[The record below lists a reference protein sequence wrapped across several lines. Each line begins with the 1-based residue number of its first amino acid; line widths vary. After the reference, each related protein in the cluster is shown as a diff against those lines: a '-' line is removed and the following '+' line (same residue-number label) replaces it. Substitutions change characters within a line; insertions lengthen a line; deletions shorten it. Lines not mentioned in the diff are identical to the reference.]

1 MKSNR
6 GIKETQE
13 RKNERKPL
21 TKKAKIAIIVVSVLV
36 GIVALGVSIYF
47 IVLAAIGGNTL
58 VPSEDLYFG
67 FNRMDIISYNREAN
81 RLVAIYEEDCGIQI
95 LDPRGQKFSFGK
107 LWFSGGCTIEDYRL
121 LNRVDD
127 PVGLY
132 YNLSIKDNSAA
143 EESANAGYSAI
154 GKSPVYDGV
163 DNTISY
169 KIMSKS
175 PEGEGIV
182 RYDDN
187 KVCVVQGFFIDDTAV
202 KAWVSVYDKE
212 KGLYFVLTKC
222 QKFFNLKDTANQELV
237 TREMFKPVFNVLE
250 EIMAF
255 YVKDAYGINI
265 YA

>member
-1 MKSNR
+1 MKNENMENNLSSV
-6 GIKETQE
+6 
-13 RKNERKPL
+13 KNERKPL
-21 TKKAKIAIIVVSVLV
+21 TKNAKISIIVVSVIV

-47 IVLAAIGGNTL
+47 IVLASTGGNTL
-58 VPSEDLYFG
+58 VPPEDLYIG
-67 FNRMDIISYNREAN
+67 FNRIDIASYNRDAN
-81 RLVAIYEEDCGIQI
+81 RLVEIYEEDCGIQI
-95 LDPRGQKFSFGK
+95 LDPRGQRFSFGK
-107 LWFSGGCTIEDYRL
+107 LWFSGSCTIEDYRL
-121 LNRVDD
+121 LSRVDD

-154 GKSPVYDGV
+154 GKSPVYDGI
-163 DNTISY
+163 DDTISY
-169 KIMSKS
+169 EIMSES
-175 PEGEGIV
+175 PEGEGIA
-182 RYDDN
+182 RYDDE
-187 KVCVVQGFFIDDTAV
+187 KVSVVQGFFIDDVAV

-212 KGLYFVLTKC
+212 KGLYFVLAKY
-222 QKFFNLKDTANQELV
+222 QKFFNLNDTANQELV